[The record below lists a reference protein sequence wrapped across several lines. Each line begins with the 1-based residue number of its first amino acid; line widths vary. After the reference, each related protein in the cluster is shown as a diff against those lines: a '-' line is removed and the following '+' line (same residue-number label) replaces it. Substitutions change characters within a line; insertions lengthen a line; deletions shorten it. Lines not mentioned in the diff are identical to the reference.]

1 MSEYDPTEYGARIAA
16 EYDDIYD
23 EVFDTASA
31 VDRLVELAEGG
42 GVLELGVGT
51 GRLALPLVERGVRVH
66 GVDASEA
73 MLVRLAAKPGGAAVP
88 VTVGDFAEVSVPG
101 PFSLVV
107 LAINTIFALPTQDA
121 QVRCFQ
127 NAARHLTAGG
137 RFLVEAW
144 VPDLTQFVHGQSVR
158 PRAVGGDRVALVV
171 ARHDPV
177 QQRMSTTQVHLSEA
191 GVHLYPANHRYAWP
205 AELDLMARLAGFGLE
220 RRWGDWHG
228 APFTEQST
236 SHVSVY
242 RLA

>member
-23 EVFDTASA
+23 EVFDTEPA
-31 VDRLVELAEGG
+31 VARLVELAAGG

-51 GRLALPLVERGVRVH
+51 GRLALPLAERGVPVH
-66 GVDASEA
+66 GVDASQA
-73 MLVRLAAKPGGAAVP
+73 MLDRLAAKPGGAGLP
-88 VTVGDFAEVSVPG
+88 VTVGDFAEVCVPG
-101 PFSLVV
+101 RFSLVV

-127 NAARHLTAGG
+127 NAARHLSAGG

-144 VPDLTQFVHGQSVR
+144 VPDPSQFVQGQSVR

-177 QQRMSTTQVHLSEA
+177 EQRMTTTQVHLSDA
-191 GVHLYPANHRYAWP
+191 GVRLYPANHRYAWP

-220 RRWGDWHG
+220 HRWGDWQG
-228 APFTEQST
+228 GPFTDQST

-242 RLA
+242 RLG